1 MITLVRKLDTG
12 DDSSERLDTEQEREQ
27 EQEQEKEVEARRTQQ
42 VMSINIPDICMQSI
56 LPPSTFNFTA
66 IGGGGEF
73 CGA

>member
-42 VMSINIPDICMQSI
+42 VMSISLISACRVYCHQALLTSR
-56 LPPSTFNFTA
+56 L
-66 IGGGGEF
+66 
-73 CGA
+73 